1 MRSLMQWI
9 LIHIFNSHV
18 SLTKAFGTYIFIED
32 GWDFVP
38 QKDAMETQRKCGIT
52 ASDIDAISPVLDA
65 PRFLRRPYQAHP
77 KKFSQMLE
85 KLRYP
90 DAAHW
95 GAVVLSQGLELQDLT
110 VLERQFPST
119 PARWEEKTM
128 QGPKG
133 PGR

>member
-32 GWDFVP
+32 GWDLVP
-38 QKDAMETQRKCGIT
+38 QEAEGVY
-52 ASDIDAISPVLDA
+52 SPVLDA
-65 PRFLRRPYQAHP
+65 PRFLRRSYQAHP
-77 KKFSQMLE
+77 QKFSQMLE
-85 KLRYP
+85 KLRYL

-95 GAVVLSQGLELQDLT
+95 GAVVLSQELELQDLT